1 MQLPAMRDINEH
13 YVLPKASNLT
23 CSWMIHMYVLH
34 LSIKSQDLWMSLY
47 GLQVKMCA
55 ALEVNFTG
63 YCLVSDKNPWAVTE
77 RFSKKKKKKKWCRTP
92 QDGSILTWVNTSMLC
107 VLYMYI
113 HVCLYFSQVNIT
125 TKLVFK

>member
-34 LSIKSQDLWMSLY
+34 LSIKSQDLWMSPY

-63 YCLVSDKNPWAVTE
+63 YGLVSDKNPWAVTE
-77 RFSKKKKKKKWCRTP
+77 RFSKKKKKKMVQNASGWQHINLGKHQHAVC
-92 QDGSILTWVNTSMLC
+92 L
-107 VLYMYI
+107 I
-113 HVCLYFSQVNIT
+113 HVHTCMFILQSGEQHHQTGI
-125 TKLVFK
+125 